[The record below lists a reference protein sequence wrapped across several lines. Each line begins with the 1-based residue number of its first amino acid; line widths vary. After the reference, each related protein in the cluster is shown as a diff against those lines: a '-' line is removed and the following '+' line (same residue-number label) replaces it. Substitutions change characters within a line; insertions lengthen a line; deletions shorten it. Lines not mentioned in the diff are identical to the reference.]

1 MNHYLKLAE
10 ELHRQVPVTDAH
22 NDLAGELLIR
32 HRHGETDVIRH
43 LYLDH
48 WKSAGFQL
56 IVSSVYIENSV
67 FFPEN
72 WRHLVPESAASSP
85 LGSGI

>member
-56 IVSSVYIENSV
+56 IVSSV
-67 FFPEN
+67 
-72 WRHLVPESAASSP
+72 
-85 LGSGI
+85 